1 MPVPLGDFVSQNV
14 YDSKLKSVHAI
25 KDSKCVLF
33 IDVRKGKEESVGSS
47 WKVRLPAVSS
57 LRVTMI

>member
-1 MPVPLGDFVSQNV
+1 MPVPLGNFVSQNV
-14 YDSKLKSVHAI
+14 YDSKLKSEHAI

-47 WKVRLPAVSS
+47 WKVGLPVVS
-57 LRVTMI
+57 